1 MFIITI
7 KEVKTVKKAF
17 IFLAVAA
24 LLVLPAGTPH
34 AELKGT
40 AVEIPVIIAPSLSST
55 LSA

>member
-1 MFIITI
+1 M
-7 KEVKTVKKAF
+7 KKAF

>member
-1 MFIITI
+1 
-7 KEVKTVKKAF
+7 VKTVKKAF

-34 AELKGT
+34 AELKET